1 MKKYLLLTICLLSLT
16 SASCSL
22 FTTPTAG
29 IMRTSNGGVDWQ
41 AANKLKDSTDS
52 LLNLSVSKLAFDPQG
67 SDVLYAS
74 AFNAGIFKS
83 QDGASTWEEILGQIP
98 VMDFSIHPNDNQT
111 IYAGGYFE
119 ERGRAL
125 VTRDGGKSWNAIY
138 TAAAANSA
146 VRTIALNPSSP
157 EQVAIGMAQGEL
169 ILSNDGGATW
179 RLVQSYNDRINK
191 IIWTFEGIYVVVKG
205 TGIFKSIDNGNSFQ
219 LITSNLQSAGNTS
232 NLSIFGNS
240 VSSFNQLAIS
250 QSNPMTMY
258 MTTNLG
264 LYRSTTGGSSWS
276 FVSMPLRQQSL
287 TPIAVAIAP
296 SSDNVVYVSAGT
308 IVYKTVDGGNSWS
321 AAESGAGK
329 LVNAL
334 LVDPNLPQV
343 AYAGGYIQ

>member
-1 MKKYLLLTICLLSLT
+1 
-16 SASCSL
+16 
-22 FTTPTAG
+22 
-29 IMRTSNGGVDWQ
+29 
-41 AANKLKDSTDS
+41 
-52 LLNLSVSKLAFDPQG
+52 
-67 SDVLYAS
+67 
-74 AFNAGIFKS
+74 
-83 QDGASTWEEILGQIP
+83 
-98 VMDFSIHPNDNQT
+98 
-111 IYAGGYFE
+111 
-119 ERGRAL
+119 
-125 VTRDGGKSWNAIY
+125 
-138 TAAAANSA
+138 
-146 VRTIALNPSSP
+146 
-157 EQVAIGMAQGEL
+157 MAQGEL

-179 RLVQSYNDRINK
+179 RLAQSYNDRINK
-191 IIWTFEGIYVVVKG
+191 IIWNYDGIYVVVKG

-219 LITSNLQSAGNTS
+219 LVTSNLQSTGNTS

-264 LYRSTTGGSSWS
+264 LYKSTTGGSSWS

-308 IVYKTVDGGNSWS
+308 IVYKSVDGGSSWS
-321 AAESGAGK
+321 ASETGTGK